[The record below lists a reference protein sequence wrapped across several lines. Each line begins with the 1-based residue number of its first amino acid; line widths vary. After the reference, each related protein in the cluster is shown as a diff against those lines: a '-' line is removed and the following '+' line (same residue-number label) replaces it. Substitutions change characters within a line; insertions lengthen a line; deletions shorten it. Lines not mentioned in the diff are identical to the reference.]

1 MKLKQVVY
9 ALLILGF
16 AFITY
21 RIIENKSKSS
31 DSKGKSDKKKSNESD
46 WNLVKTETFDNILSL
61 LDLLKQMNK
70 SKLDQKFQV

>member
-16 AFITY
+16 GAFITY

-46 WNLVKTETFDNILSL
+46 WNPCQNRNI
-61 LDLLKQMNK
+61 
-70 SKLDQKFQV
+70 